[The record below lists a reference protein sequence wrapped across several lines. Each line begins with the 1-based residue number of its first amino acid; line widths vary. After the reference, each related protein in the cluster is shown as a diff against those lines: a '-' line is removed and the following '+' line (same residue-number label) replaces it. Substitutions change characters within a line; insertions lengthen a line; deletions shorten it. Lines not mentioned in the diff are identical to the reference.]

1 MPLTPHKS
9 TFVHSLMLSNPAHI
23 GRAVWSRRDVAGQ
36 SAHHLHVGCS
46 IRQAAWTACNGP
58 ILHPIVVSMRCEH
71 FVRILQAA
79 RVYTLFGH
87 ARKPFAQFSTRNGE
101 DHVWFGMFGLGA
113 PECFGF
119 GSHGTPRPPLI
130 DAARQGWQRLGVV
143 YEVVWSRAD
152 QPLVLLLLS
161 LFVRQ
166 GVLEACVDLNELD
179 ARLHYV

>member
-1 MPLTPHKS
+1 MPNTPHKG
-9 TFVHSLMLSNPAHI
+9 TFVYSLMLSHPAHI

-119 GSHGTPRPPLI
+119 SFRGTPRPPFI